1 VKPITKQREFLIL
14 FFILSLLILPA
25 ALSAAQGL
33 SGEPSGEEGVLVGR
47 ISHVEGSVFRYIP
60 EEGAWVQVGTDS
72 PFGLEDKL
80 RSNSRSRAEVI
91 LPNNTWFRMDGDT
104 HLQLFSLQTGGT
116 EMHMVHGFARF
127 MNKGSHSSLY
137 VSTPFGE
144 VSAPAQTSFDLCVGD
159 ASMEVVSLK
168 GSVYFSRDRGRTKT
182 EVVEGSAPLIADR
195 YAVTAGQ
202 GSGDGSWNAWN
213 LERDA
218 LWARRMRGGRVS
230 AKYLPSTLHDH
241 AYALDDYG
249 AWQRVYYDGAYGYLW
264 RPLYVTAGWAPY
276 TAGRWSLW
284 YGDHVWLPHEP
295 FGYVTHHYGT
305 WVYTGGYWYWAPPV
319 AFFSLHLVHPTL
331 RIGSA
336 WYPGRVAWFHS
347 GASIGWIPLAPHEPY
362 YAHRRWGPR
371 STVVKN
377 VTVVNINVRN
387 YRNEGRAVMIDKGK
401 LHATD
406 NHRTASIKTV
416 DRRAL
421 GAGIQARPAVDQRQG
436 ARSSGR
442 VSPAVR
448 SGERG
453 RTSQREISV
462 LGPSRQNVPNR
473 AAGARESAIR
483 SNRTPGRLPESPT
496 RPASSPQARQR
507 GEIGRDAT
515 RDNRPSATLTRNPVP
530 QRNSLQRPA
539 APQGNDRNRPSP
551 APSRPSSVAPQV
563 GAASPRTRAPA
574 AVRHA
579 PERRSPAQAGP
590 AVRTKPQS
598 GQNKLEQVNPEAA
611 RSPNARIQRQR
622 GIPENAQPGNR
633 ENSNRGRQ
641 GSR

>member
-1 VKPITKQREFLIL
+1 MRKHRELL
-14 FFILSLLILPA
+14 VLLFILSFLILPA

-33 SGEPSGEEGVLVGR
+33 SGEPSGEEGILVGR

-80 RSNSRSRAEVI
+80 RSDSRSRAEVI

-104 HLQLFSLQTGGT
+104 HLHLLSLQTGGT
-116 EMHMVHGFARF
+116 EMHMVHGSARF

-144 VSAPAQTSFDLCVGD
+144 VSAPAQTSFDLYVGD

-182 EVVEGSAPLIADR
+182 EVAEGAASLLADR

-202 GSGDGSWNAWN
+202 GYRNSSWNTWN
-213 LERDA
+213 LEREA
-218 LWARRMRGGRVS
+218 LWAQRMRAGRAS
-230 AKYLPSTLHDH
+230 ANYLPPTLHDH

-249 AWQRVYYDGAYGYLW
+249 VWQRVYYDGAYGYLW
-264 RPLYVTAGWAPY
+264 RPLYVSAGWAPY
-276 TAGRWSLW
+276 TTGRWSLW
-284 YGDHVWLPHEP
+284 YGDHIWISREP
-295 FGYVTHHYGT
+295 FGYVTHHFGT

-319 AFFSLHLVHPTL
+319 ASFSLHLVHPSL
-331 RIGSA
+331 RIGLA

-362 YAHRRWGPR
+362 YARRRWGPR

-377 VTVVNINVRN
+377 VTVVNIHVRN
-387 YRNEGRAVMIDKGK
+387 YRNEGRAVMIDKRK
-401 LHATD
+401 LHTTD
-406 NHRTASIKTV
+406 NYRNVSIRTV
-416 DRRAL
+416 DRRTL

-436 ARSSGR
+436 TRTPGP
-442 VSPAVR
+442 VNPAVR
-448 SGERG
+448 SGQGG
-453 RTSQREISV
+453 RTSQRDIPV
-462 LGPSRQNVPNR
+462 LGAGRQNTPPR
-473 AAGARESAIR
+473 AAGGREASVR
-483 SNRTPGRLPESPT
+483 SNRIPERLPESPT
-496 RPASSPQARQR
+496 RPASSPPARQR
-507 GEIGRDAT
+507 GEITKEAT
-515 RDNRPSATLTRNPVP
+515 RDNRPSATLTRNPSP
-530 QRNSLQRPA
+530 QRNTRRLPA
-539 APQGNDRNRPSP
+539 DPQINNRNRLSP
-551 APSRPSSVAPQV
+551 APSRPSSAAPQV
-563 GAASPRTRAPA
+563 GAASPRTPAPVPA
-574 AVRHA
+574 AVRQA

-590 AVRTKPQS
+590 ALRSTPQS
-598 GQNKLEQVNPEAA
+598 GQNRLEQANPEAA

-622 GIPENAQPGNR
+622 EIPENVQSGNR

>member
-1 VKPITKQREFLIL
+1 ML
-14 FFILSLLILPA
+14 FILSLLVLPA
-25 ALSAAQGL
+25 AFSAAQGL
-33 SGEPSGEEGVLVGR
+33 SGELSGEEGILVGR

-104 HLQLFSLQTGGT
+104 HLHLLSLQTGGT
-116 EMHMVHGFARF
+116 EMHMVHGSARF
-127 MNKGSHSSLY
+127 MNKGSHSSFY
-137 VSTPFGE
+137 VTTPFGE
-144 VSAPAQTSFDLCVGD
+144 VSAPAQTSFDLYVGD
-159 ASMEVVSLK
+159 ASMEVFSLK

-202 GSGDGSWNAWN
+202 GSGDASWNAWN

-230 AKYLPSTLHDH
+230 AQYLPSTLHDH

-249 AWQRVYYDGAYGYLW
+249 VWNRVYYDGAYGYLW

-284 YGDHVWLPHEP
+284 YGDHVWLPREP

-319 AFFSLHLVHPTL
+319 ASFSLHLVHPSL
-331 RIGSA
+331 RIGFA
-336 WYPGRVAWFHS
+336 WYPGRVAWFHY
-347 GASIGWIPLAPHEPY
+347 GTGIGWIPLAPHEPY
-362 YAHRRWGPR
+362 YARRRWGPR

-377 VTVVNINVRN
+377 VTVVNVHVRN
-387 YRNEGRAVMIDKGK
+387 YRNERRAVMIDKGK
-401 LHATD
+401 LHTAD
-406 NHRTASIKTV
+406 NYRTASIKTV
-416 DRRAL
+416 DRRTL

-436 ARSSGR
+436 VRTPGP
-442 VSPAVR
+442 VNPGVR
-448 SGERG
+448 SAQGG
-453 RTSQREISV
+453 RTSQRNIPL
-462 LGPSRQNVPNR
+462 LGTSRQNTPPR
-473 AAGARESAIR
+473 AAGGRETSVR
-483 SNRTPGRLPESPT
+483 GNRIPERLPQSMTRSAPSVPT
-496 RPASSPQARQR
+496 RER
-507 GEIGRDAT
+507 GEMARDAT
-515 RDNRPSATLTRNPVP
+515 SDNRPSTSLTRNPSP
-530 QRNSLQRPA
+530 QRNTRQLPA
-539 APQGNDRNRPSP
+539 GPQVNNRNRLNP
-551 APSRPSSVAPQV
+551 APTGPSSVAPQV

-574 AVRHA
+574 AVRQA

-590 AVRTKPQS
+590 AVRTKPQP
-598 GQNKLEQVNPEAA
+598 GQHRLQQANPEAA
-611 RSPNARIQRQR
+611 RSPNARIQKQR
-622 GIPENAQPGNR
+622 GIPENAAPASMAR
-633 ENSNRGRQ
+633 SAGRRTF
-641 GSR
+641 GRSSRTNND